1 MWHWKNKVLKEEN
14 IPQGST
20 GFIYCITSLVP
31 EHDSKFYIG
40 KKQLNSSRRTR
51 ISKKE
56 KTSTKTRKTF
66 KVVVKQSN
74 YLEYYGSSQELLK
87 DIELHGKDKFHREIL
102 FFCKSKK
109 HLSYMEVAEQIKRDV
124 LVVNSYNGNVM
135 SRWFRKDL
143 INIKED

>member
-1 MWHWKNKVLKEEN
+1 MSKWYYKGKPITPED
-14 IPQGST
+14 IPEWAI
-20 GFIYCITSLVP
+20 GFVYCITSLVL

-109 HLSYMEVAEQIKRDV
+109 RLSYMEVAEQIKREV
-124 LVVNSYNGNVM
+124 LSANSYNGNIL
-135 SRWFRKDL
+135 SRWFRKDF
-143 INIKED
+143 I